1 MARDSFNEQKNKN
14 VYSTKKKKKKQTT
27 KTVVKKP
34 QSSSVSKE
42 TTQEQ
47 RINQKTYG
55 QPTKPAYKNNK
66 AKTSNEQ
73 RKQNTEDN
81 NRLKQTVARQSRER
95 TADTSREMKVFYK
108 HCSIRRQIDC
118 DILFPLW
125 HIPADSS
132 FQF

>member
-14 VYSTKKKKKKQTT
+14 VYSTKKKKKKKTT

-66 AKTSNEQ
+66 SKTAQ
-73 RKQNTEDN
+73 KQ
-81 NRLKQTVARQSRER
+81 QTVENNTRPTQTTQRQSRER
-95 TADTSREMKVFYK
+95 VANTS
-108 HCSIRRQIDC
+108 
-118 DILFPLW
+118 
-125 HIPADSS
+125 
-132 FQF
+132 